1 MKEQLNS
8 NNALT
13 RVEVKGLWDR
23 FDIDWKN
30 IDPRVNILV
39 GANGSGKST
48 LLRILYNL
56 LEGNIVTKLLP
67 IKFDVVSMS
76 FVEEGSITLLNG
88 KRGSVRRI
96 NIDVDYINT
105 FDIPTARKSDRSQL
119 LQQLDSV
126 IYQNKESNSFFD
138 YRMQALNYPE
148 MRETVEKNIQNLF
161 DLIDE
166 FFVLTGKKV
175 SIDKNTNKL
184 VFTFQGTNTTIGI
197 EELSAG
203 ERQLLLILLKTFL
216 KQDSPY
222 LLLMDE
228 PEISLHIEWQS
239 KLIDSLLRL
248 NPNVQIILTT
258 HSPSVFAAGWGDKLV
273 FMEDITS
280 TCKE

>member
-1 MKEQLNS
+1 M
-8 NNALT
+8 
-13 RVEVKGLWDR
+13 
-23 FDIDWKN
+23 
-30 IDPRVNILV
+30 